1 MRRWIAPALGVG
13 LLVAGIAMALGMSSV
28 EGPLLAV
35 LVAAAIIG
43 VGKWRIDHDRGG
55 S

>member
-1 MRRWIAPALGVG
+1 LRRWIAPALGLG
-13 LLVAGIAMALGMSSV
+13 LLASGAAMALGMSSV
-28 EGPLLAV
+28 QGPLVAV